1 MCRIPL
7 SLCGGDTGY
16 RRSGSGTVPP
26 PHSPYPSTVGL
37 DSHKAEGTVGNE
49 EQLFAMG
56 YQAVQDCKCFIPSQD
71 VLL

>member
-7 SLCGGDTGY
+7 SLCGGGTGY
-16 RRSGSGTVPP
+16 RRSGSGTGLPP
-26 PHSPYPSTVGL
+26 PPPYPSTEGL

-49 EQLFAMG
+49 EQLFPMG
-56 YQAVQDCKCFIPSQD
+56 HQAAQDCKCFIPSQD